1 MFTSQLALTEKDVD
15 DFIMKTNDM
24 SIENLVLEHTTNN
37 SMAGEK
43 YVSKNITMESVLKF
57 VSL

>member
-15 DFIMKTNDM
+15 DFIMKTNDI
-24 SIENLVLEHTTNN
+24 SIENMVLEHTTNN

-43 YVSKNITMESVLKF
+43 YVSKNITMESV
-57 VSL
+57 

>member
-15 DFIMKTNDM
+15 DFIMKTNDI

-37 SMAGEK
+37 SMPGEK
-43 YVSKNITMESVLKF
+43 YVSKNITMESV
-57 VSL
+57 